1 MGKKIQ
7 ITESQFK
14 RLMKTITEAVSGYD
28 DFHVM
33 YQHGGKSIA
42 FLLDTMRD
50 LLNVFKGIEGML
62 TSDNI
67 EYTDLKE
74 NFNSAIDL
82 IDEITKVMKV
92 VFKDFADR
100 KTIRKGNILL
110 RTLESYQE
118 KLRTTFS
125 FKPEDVYKDDEL
137 KERLAILTNEVAL
150 KLHDYALELRS
161 STDTFKSRVLKGRD
175 KQNPN
180 MN

>member
-1 MGKKIQ
+1 
-7 ITESQFK
+7 
-14 RLMKTITEAVSGYD
+14 
-28 DFHVM
+28 
-33 YQHGGKSIA
+33 
-42 FLLDTMRD
+42 
-50 LLNVFKGIEGML
+50 
-62 TSDNI
+62 
-67 EYTDLKE
+67 
-74 NFNSAIDL
+74 
-82 IDEITKVMKV
+82 MKV